1 MSVIHV
7 RNLTHEYGKHVA
19 LRDVSFDIEAG
30 SVYALLGPNG
40 SGKTTLLQIL
50 MGLLPQT
57 SGQVNVLNTS
67 ASALTAAHRARMGYV
82 AEGVRLPSSMTLA
95 QLEKYV
101 APLYPTWDNTLA
113 NALRDRFQLDPSR
126 RIRTLS
132 RGEHMKA
139 AMLCALAPRPELLIM
154 DEPFTGMDAVVKDD
168 LVRGVLEMS
177 GREGW
182 TVVIASH
189 DLAELELLADWVGF
203 LHNGRLQLHE
213 PMESVRSRYRWL
225 EVITSS
231 REAELPRVKPA
242 DWVWSESAGPRVRV
256 LLAEP
261 DEELLRRR
269 ADEWFPDAQRVELH
283 DASLRDVFVALTR
296 QGHAGRGAA
305 SALEKTATV
314 QSQTTRAGAV

>member
-1 MSVIHV
+1 MSIIDV
-7 RNLTHEYGKHVA
+7 RDLTHRYGKHVA
-19 LRDVSFDIEAG
+19 LRDVSFSIPTGA
-30 SVYALLGPNG
+30 VYALLGPNG

-50 MGLLPQT
+50 MGLMPAT
-57 SGQVNVLNTS
+57 SGTVRVLGTS
-67 ASALTAAHRARMGYV
+67 AAALTSAHRARMGYV

-95 QLEKYV
+95 QLERYV
-101 APLYPTWDNTLA
+101 SPLYPTWDPSLA
-113 NALRDRFQLDPSR
+113 DALRERFQLDASR

-203 LHNGRLQLHE
+203 LHNGTLQLHE
-213 PMESVRSRYRWL
+213 PMERVRERYRWL

-231 REAELPRVKPA
+231 PPFTREMPA
-242 DWVWSESAGPRVRV
+242 SSTCAMSDCRCAGKKSPNTT
-256 LLAEP
+256 A
-261 DEELLRRR
+261 
-269 ADEWFPDAQRVELH
+269 
-283 DASLRDVFVALTR
+283 
-296 QGHAGRGAA
+296 GAA
-305 SALEKTATV
+305 EISA
-314 QSQTTRAGAV
+314 

>member
-1 MSVIHV
+1 MSIIKVSH
-7 RNLTHEYGKHVA
+7 LTHRYGQHVA
-19 LRDVSFDIEAG
+19 LRDVSLSIPAG

-50 MGLLPQT
+50 MGLLPPT
-57 SGQVNVLNTS
+57 SGTARVLDTLVDSLTS
-67 ASALTAAHRARMGYV
+67 AHRARMGYV
-82 AEGVRLPSSMTLA
+82 AEGVQLPPSMTLA
-95 QLEKYV
+95 QLERYV
-101 APLYPTWDNTLA
+101 APLYPTWDVALA
-113 NALRDRFQLDPSR
+113 NSLRDRFQLDPSR

-203 LHNGRLQLHE
+203 LHNGTLQLHE
-213 PMESVRSRYRWL
+213 PMENVRARYRWL
-225 EVITSS
+225 EVIVSS
-231 REAELPRVKPA
+231 REVMLPRVRPA
-242 DWVWSESAGPRVRV
+242 EWVWSESAGPRVRV

-261 DEELLRRR
+261 NEQLLQQR
-269 ADEWFPDAQRVELH
+269 AREWFPDAQRVELH

-296 QGHAGRGAA
+296 QGHAERA
-305 SALEKTATV
+305 SASASDQMT
-314 QSQTTRAGAV
+314 QSTRAGAVR